1 MDCGFGNN
9 CGFANDSIEKAYAMS
24 PKKRDVRII
33 KRIKIFLEPSYD
45 IFYLEIT
52 QSVFT
57 RLFLKVIA
65 KSDFLFTKKSLLL

>member
-1 MDCGFGNN
+1 
-9 CGFANDSIEKAYAMS
+9 MS